1 MYEGRHPRKPQG
13 QSDDD
18 MNLMTQQVEEL
29 LSGFPIGSQGDES
42 IERQRLLLRFYL
54 PTTRLEWYVSEG
66 SREGDDWLFFG
77 YVRGMSSEWGY
88 FRLSEIRGPFEVAMS
103 VRGQVVPVPVETMR
117 DESFRPCLFR
127 DSGL

>member
-1 MYEGRHPRKPQG
+1 
-13 QSDDD
+13 

-29 LSGFPIGSQGDES
+29 LSDYPIGSQAEES

-66 SREGDDWLFFG
+66 SKEGDDWMFFG

-88 FRLSEIRGPFEVAMS
+88 FRLSEIRGPFNLPMS
-103 VRGQVVPVPVETMR
+103 VNGSEVSVPVETMR

-127 DSGL
+127 EAGL